1 MHKLIKE
8 AWNQEWNYA
17 EEFYCTLDPTMT
29 VTSANS
35 SFKEWFEIMVGDPLV
50 GLCLTPKARMNP
62 IVGVE
67 GEDTLIMRRPAVRVE
82 GEVIY
87 RAKKV
92 KDEFGEFL
100 GFVVKV
106 EYLEP
111 GITEIDPAMAQMRLN
126 GTLTFDEKIVPLFG

>member
-1 MHKLIKE
+1 MHKMIKE
-8 AWNQEWNYA
+8 AWNREWNYSDD
-17 EEFYCTLDPTMT
+17 FYCTVDSSMT

-50 GLCLTPKARMNP
+50 GLCLTPQARINP

-67 GEDTLIMRRPAVRVE
+67 SDGLLIMRRPAVRVA

-87 RAKKV
+87 RANKV
-92 KDEFGEFL
+92 IDEGGEFL

-111 GITEIDPAMAQMRLN
+111 GITEIDPVMAQMRLN
-126 GTLTFDEKIVPLFG
+126 GSLTLSDNVVPLFA